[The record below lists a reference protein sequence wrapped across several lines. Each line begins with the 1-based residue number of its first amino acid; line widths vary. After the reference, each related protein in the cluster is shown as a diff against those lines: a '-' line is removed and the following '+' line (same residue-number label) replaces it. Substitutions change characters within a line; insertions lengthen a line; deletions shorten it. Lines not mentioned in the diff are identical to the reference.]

1 MAAITW
7 RNINAPSQKDA
18 ARLAIAGN
26 QMLTTGLK
34 DIGQAANQFHKKNV
48 AEQQQVETDSV
59 NNLLNNISQMGSA
72 ELAEAKASGAFNQ
85 DTLLGSGM
93 SQDNVNKVFGEF
105 NNQENVIY
113 TKGKE
118 AFSRDLE
125 VSGREHQITAQNLL
139 GGKQQVQQLQQED
152 TITSIGE
159 SREDKANAAVL
170 QDVLSNF
177 APDTSLDSKLTAIEK
192 VGEGND
198 FSPAII
204 NAAKE
209 QARSREN
216 ELRLSIADQAQVA
229 ASSQAQAQTARAQY
243 DVMESDFAELEQLR
257 ASTQKNPEQ
266 GSEEFAKQQSS
277 LNSYIDKARQG
288 DRYLWGKD
296 LDEVKSEVANYGRT
310 KNASPAQVQ
319 AALSSVIDGDG
330 DYAYDAFTKQLDG
343 IVSSP
348 ANSRVQARINA
359 KLKGS
364 GFDNIDSLI
373 NARQTELNKTKI
385 GLSNYVL
392 QQQNTSSQALKDK
405 LKQGR

>member
-177 APDTSLDSKLTAIEK
+177 APDTSLDAKLTAIEK

-198 FSPAII
+198 FSPAVI

-216 ELRLSIADQAQVA
+216 ESRLSTADQAQVA
-229 ASSQAQAQTARAQY
+229 ASRQAQAQTARAQY
-243 DVMESDFAELEQLR
+243 DVMESDFKELEQLR

-277 LNSYIDKARQG
+277 LNSYIDKTRQG
-288 DRYLWGKD
+288 DRYFGKD

-330 DYAYDAFTKQLDG
+330 DYAYDAFTKQLDE

-348 ANSRVQARINA
+348 ASSRVQARINA

>member
-26 QMLTTGLK
+26 QMLTKGLK

-48 AEQQQVETDSV
+48 AEQQQVETDNV

-266 GSEEFAKQQSS
+266 GSEEFAKQQAG
-277 LNSYIDKARQG
+277 LNSYIDSARQG
-288 DRYLWGKD
+288 DRYFGKD

-330 DYAYDAFTKQLDG
+330 DYAYDAFTKQLDE